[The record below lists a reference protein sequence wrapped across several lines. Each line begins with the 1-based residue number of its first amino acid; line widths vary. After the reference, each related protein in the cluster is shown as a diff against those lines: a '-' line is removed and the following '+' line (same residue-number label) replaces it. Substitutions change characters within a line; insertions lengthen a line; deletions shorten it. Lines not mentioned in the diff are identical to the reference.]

1 MKNVNDLRTRSLTL
15 VGGFR
20 NSFGSWAGLDSLACS
35 IWPVGHQ
42 LMITLVWFTPLYLFG
57 PRSFFIHSLCE
68 NHKVR
73 FDSLCVEPCFSGVSE
88 GDHCSTGVGRMVLKK
103 TTYLVVC
110 SVIMTVKVIL
120 LLI

>member
-1 MKNVNDLRTRSLTL
+1 M
-15 VGGFR
+15 GWIGQ
-20 NSFGSWAGLDSLACS
+20 FGVQYLARGP
-35 IWPVGHQ
+35 PVDDH
-42 LMITLVWFTPLYLFG
+42 IIVWFTTLYLFG

-68 NHKVR
+68 NQKVR
-73 FDSLCVEPCFSGVSE
+73 FDSLCVEPCFSGVPE

-120 LLI
+120 LLL